1 MPAGGR
7 RRFATRLAV
16 VLISGHGQMDT
27 QLVPV
32 KRCHVRL
39 AGRNV
44 VIADRQPLHRSV
56 ANSRQVAPRRRF
68 LVVGMRGSW
77 GNRFRDRACRPEAWW
92 VGVTCAVLS

>member
-32 KRCHVRL
+32 KRCHVDWL
-39 AGRNV
+39 
-44 VIADRQPLHRSV
+44 D
-56 ANSRQVAPRRRF
+56 
-68 LVVGMRGSW
+68 
-77 GNRFRDRACRPEAWW
+77 E
-92 VGVTCAVLS
+92 TLS